1 MRRFTWPRDDR
12 QMGRMLRYWSVLA
25 LLVGGCGEEKN
36 FPTDPDLP
44 DSGPIPDTP
53 PPSDGPTDDG
63 SVTDAQDAT
72 PPVIV
77 VTKPE
82 AGDTLRGSIEV
93 RVTVTD
99 DSPPL
104 TVTATISNLTI
115 PMVRLGT
122 TDDYRGTVDTATL
135 SGLVAPTIIVRA
147 TDNGGL
153 QSEVGLQIVLD
164 NEGPIASLDPPKVR
178 LSKIAAGGLQCSTDF
193 DPVGSDAPDD
203 GQVVP
208 QLFELRGRVED
219 LGNTGT
225 FDPSGSLF
233 IPRAGTGTVEL
244 YVFDDTTKPLV
255 VDTDG
260 DGFCDD
266 VNPNIVPAIQ
276 PMTSNE
282 AAVITLTAID
292 PAGTAFFGPDTFGAV
307 ANASCSQGDD
317 AAPPDPLCF
326 GETVTAIIKDD
337 DGAPEIFGI
346 APVDTDFNCLGF
358 AFDARAANI
367 SDGFAC
373 AALLVT
379 DRIGNRRVSEP
390 LRICID
396 SDLSGGDC
404 GGTALGGITAAGRR
418 PNCTGTVTGGVV
430 NNTACTPRRFFIG
443 GANDF
448 ELLTD

>member
-1 MRRFTWPRDDR
+1 
-12 QMGRMLRYWSVLA
+12 MLRYWSVLA

-36 FPTDPDLP
+36 FPVNPDLP

-53 PPSDGPTDDG
+53 PPTDGGTDG
-63 SVTDAQDAT
+63 EVSVTDAQDAT

-82 AGDTLRGSIEV
+82 PGDTLRGSIEV
-93 RVTVTD
+93 LVTVID
-99 DSPPL
+99 SSPPL
-104 TVTATISNLTI
+104 TVSATISNLTI
-115 PMVRLGT
+115 PMVRIGAS
-122 TDDYRGTVDTATL
+122 DNYRGTVDTATL

-153 QSEVGLQIVLD
+153 QSEVGVQIVLD
-164 NEGPIASLDPPKVR
+164 NEGPVASLDPPRVR
-178 LSKIAAGGLQCSTDF
+178 LARIQNGALQCSVDF
-193 DPVGSDAPDD
+193 DPVGGDAPDD

-219 LGNTGT
+219 LSNTGT

-233 IPRAGTGTVEL
+233 IPRSGVDRVEL

-282 AAVITLTAID
+282 AAVITMTAIE
-292 PAGTAFFGPDTFGAV
+292 PRGTAFFGSDTFGGG
-307 ANASCSQGDD
+307 ANAGCSSGADTEQ
-317 AAPPDPLCF
+317 PDPLCL
-326 GETVTAIIKDD
+326 GENVSVIVQDD
-337 DGAPEIFGI
+337 DEAPEIFGI
-346 APVDTDFNCLGF
+346 APVDDDFNCLGF

-379 DRIGNRRVSEP
+379 DRLGNRRVSEP

-404 GGTALGGITAAGRR
+404 GGTALGGITSAGSR
-418 PNCTGTVTGGVV
+418 PNCTGTVTAGTVT
-430 NNTACTPRRFFIG
+430 NTACTPRRFFVG
-443 GANDF
+443 GANEF
-448 ELLTD
+448 ELMAE